1 MVSIRFFAG
10 YREKIKKDQLE
21 VALESDVTLGEFIKM
36 LSSRYPEL
44 EDIFH
49 GKSVSIAVNHEL
61 ASSDHVLKN
70 DDEIA
75 VFPPVSGG

>member
-10 YREKIKKDQLE
+10 YKEKIKKDRLE
-21 VALESDVTLGEFIKM
+21 VAVESDVTLGEFIEMVAQK
-36 LSSRYPEL
+36 YPEIGN
-44 EDIFH
+44 IFKD
-49 GKSVSIAVNHEL
+49 KSVSIAVNHEL

-70 DDEIA
+70 SDEIA